1 MRPIS
6 VTVSDRGYVVLPAH
20 LRKEMKITSGSRILI
35 KKQTNKLIL
44 EIVPSFT
51 KKLSGLTGKTI
62 GDSPENVDEFIDGE
76 REERL
81 P

>member
-1 MRPIS
+1 MKPIS
-6 VTVSDRGYVVLPAH
+6 VTVSGRGYVVLPAH
-20 LRKEMKITSGSRILI
+20 LRKEMKITSGSKILI
-35 KKQTNKLIL
+35 NKEKDKLIL

-62 GDSPENVDEFIDGE
+62 GDRPETVDEFIDGE

>member
-1 MRPIS
+1 MKPIR
-6 VTVSDRGYVVLPAH
+6 VTVSERGYVVLPAH
-20 LRKEMKITSGSRILI
+20 LRKEMKITPGSRILI
-35 KKQTNKLIL
+35 NKQKDKLIL

-62 GDSPENVDEFIDGE
+62 GDSPEKVEQFIDDE

>member
-1 MRPIS
+1 MKSIS
-6 VTVSDRGYVVLPAH
+6 VTVSDRGYVVLPAQ

-35 KKQTNKLIL
+35 NKKKDKLIL
-44 EIVPSFT
+44 ELVPSFT

-62 GDSPENVDEFIDGE
+62 GDRPENVDEFIDGE

>member
-1 MRPIS
+1 MKPIS

-35 KKQTNKLIL
+35 NKQKDKLIL

-51 KKLSGLTGKTI
+51 TKLSGLTGKAT
-62 GDSPENVDEFIDGE
+62 GDRPENVDQFIDSE

>member
-1 MRPIS
+1 MKPIS

-35 KKQTNKLIL
+35 NKNKDKLIL

-62 GDSPENVDEFIDGE
+62 GDRPENVDEFIDGE

>member
-1 MRPIS
+1 MKPIS
-6 VTVSDRGYVVLPAH
+6 VTVSDRGYVVLPAQ

-35 KKQTNKLIL
+35 NKKKDKRIL
-44 EIVPSFT
+44 EIVPYFT

-62 GDSPENVDEFIDGE
+62 GDRPENVDEFIDGE

>member
-1 MRPIS
+1 MKPIS

-35 KKQTNKLIL
+35 NKQKDKLIL
-44 EIVPSFT
+44 EIIPSFT
-51 KKLSGLTGKTI
+51 IKLSGLTEKAI
-62 GDSPENVDEFIDGE
+62 GDRPENVDQFIDGE